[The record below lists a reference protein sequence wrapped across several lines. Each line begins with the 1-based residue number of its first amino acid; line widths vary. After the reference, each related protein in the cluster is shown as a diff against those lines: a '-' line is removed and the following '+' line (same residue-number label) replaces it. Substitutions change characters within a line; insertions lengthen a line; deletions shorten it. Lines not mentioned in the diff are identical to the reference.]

1 MIETQVSAAP
11 RPRRRRPTVKRKVRA
26 LSGSEDR
33 RANVLAAAQRVF
45 EAKGLDGS
53 NMRAIAK
60 EAGYTVGA
68 LYFYYKSREEIYA
81 DLLSTSLKHLQAAAA
96 QAGTGNAAPQERA
109 VASAL
114 AFYDYYA
121 TRPDE
126 FSLGFYL
133 FRGIGPHGLT
143 HELNDRLNAELW
155 GTLAEVYRP
164 LVETGR
170 TLDEA
175 LRDLTACF
183 GHGVGLLLLVHTGR
197 IRMFRQDGRELFRT
211 FVERCVGGT

>member
-1 MIETQVSAAP
+1 MIETNVSTAP
-11 RPRRRRPTVKRKVRA
+11 RPRRRRPAAKRKVRA

-45 EAKGLDGS
+45 EAKGLDGA

-81 DLLSTSLKHLQAAAA
+81 DLLSTSLKHLQAAAVR
-96 QAGTGNAAPQERA
+96 AGTGNATPQERA
-109 VASAL
+109 VACSL

-170 TLDEA
+170 NLDEA

-183 GHGVGLLLLVHTGR
+183 GHGVGLLLLEHTGR
-197 IRMFRQDGRELFRT
+197 IRMFRQDGRELFRA
-211 FVERCVGGT
+211 FVERYVNG